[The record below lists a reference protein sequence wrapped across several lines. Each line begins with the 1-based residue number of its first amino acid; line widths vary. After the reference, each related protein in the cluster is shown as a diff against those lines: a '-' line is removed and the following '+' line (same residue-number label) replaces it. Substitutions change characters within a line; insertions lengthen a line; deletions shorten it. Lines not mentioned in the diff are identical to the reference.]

1 MMRVETVT
9 GILYFGDVFFGTEFI
24 RVVPNQILIYSKESD
39 GYMELGNIPKEVFIP
54 ISRIEVI
61 AQLKKETNNNSKFIE
76 RLLLSYF
83 NKIGKDTKNI
93 MI

>member
-1 MMRVETVT
+1 MKKDNVSVT
-9 GILYFGDVFFGTEFI
+9 LD
-24 RVVPNQILIYSKESD
+24 P
-39 GYMELGNIPKEVFIP
+39 
-54 ISRIEVI
+54 EVI